1 MIPDEE
7 DIREYARY
15 AARVR
20 EIVQEEVSKYTGKID
35 PNILGEISRSATM
48 PIGIWVEQRGHQ
60 LNYNSNHMSAEE
72 AKVEVEKLFARFDL
86 VENGGYVR
94 PRKGLSHDDFIT
106 LKNMFLE
113 LGYRYEQGKGFV
125 KGRDMQVK

>member
-1 MIPDEE
+1 MIPNEE
-7 DIREYARY
+7 DIREYAKY

-20 EIVQEEVSKYTGKID
+20 EIVQEEMSKSTEKID
-35 PNILGEISRSATM
+35 PNLLGEISRSATL
-48 PIGIWVEQRGHQ
+48 PIGIWMEQKGRQFNHNG
-60 LNYNSNHMSAEE
+60 SHMSADE

-94 PRKGLSHDDFIT
+94 PRKSLSQDDFVT
-106 LKNMFLE
+106 LKNKFLE

-125 KGRDMQVK
+125 KGRDV

>member
-1 MIPDEE
+1 MIPNEE

-20 EIVQEEVSKYTGKID
+20 EIVQEEISKSLEKID

-48 PIGIWVEQRGHQ
+48 PIGIWVEQKGHQ
-60 LNYNSNHMSAEE
+60 FDHNGNHMSADE

-94 PRKGLSHDDFIT
+94 PKKGLSHDDFLA
-106 LKNMFLE
+106 LKDKFLE
-113 LGYRYEQGKGFV
+113 LGYKYEQGKGFV
-125 KGRDMQVK
+125 KGKDTQIR

>member
-7 DIREYARY
+7 DIREYAKY

-20 EIVQEEVSKYTGKID
+20 EIVQEEVSKSTGEID

-60 LNYNSNHMSAEE
+60 LNHNGSHMSAEE
-72 AKVEVEKLFARFDL
+72 EKAEVKKLFARFDL
-86 VENGGYVR
+86 VENEGYVR
-94 PRKGLSHDDFIT
+94 PSNGLSHDDFIT

-125 KGRDMQVK
+125 KGKDM

>member
-7 DIREYARY
+7 DIREYAKY

-20 EIVQEEVSKYTGKID
+20 EIVQEEISKSAQKID
-35 PNILGEISRSATM
+35 PNLLSEISRSATM

-60 LNYNSNHMSAEE
+60 FNHNGNHMSADE

-86 VENGGYVR
+86 VENGGFVR

-125 KGRDMQVK
+125 KGKNV

>member
-7 DIREYARY
+7 DIREYAKY

-20 EIVQEEVSKYTGKID
+20 EIVQEEISKSTGKID
-35 PNILGEISRSATM
+35 SNILSEISRSATM
-48 PIGIWVEQRGHQ
+48 PIGIWVEQKGHQ
-60 LNYNSNHMSAEE
+60 LNHNGNHMSAEE
-72 AKVEVEKLFARFDL
+72 EKAEVEKLFKRFDL
-86 VENGGYVR
+86 VENEGYVR

-125 KGRDMQVK
+125 KGNDK